1 MKGHSIQKGL
11 MAGMIVAG
19 LALAGC
25 AGKGEMRY
33 LEVKAPPTAGKPAEP
48 GSAKIVVI
56 PLEDRRAEKG
66 RVGVRTHL
74 WGGETQF
81 NVAGERPGDIV
92 AKALVDRLKSR
103 GWQDRAW
110 NVSLG
115 TAGTPADADIVIS
128 GSVQEFSAHA
138 KSRVFSTVINAT
150 SKFVFQAKNLGDGS
164 TTTRTVEGAH
174 KDYAFWFGEEDVEE
188 PLTETMMDGIERFIS
203 DTKIEQKA
211 LRPVQ

>member
-1 MKGHSIQKGL
+1 

-25 AGKGEMRY
+25 AGKGEMRH
-33 LEVKAPPTAGKPAEP
+33 LDLKAPQTAGKPAEA
-48 GSAKIVVI
+48 GSAKIVVV

-66 RVGVRTHL
+66 RIGVRTHI

-81 NVAGERPGDIV
+81 NVAGDRPGDII
-92 AKALVDRLKSR
+92 AAALVDRLKSR

-110 NVSLG
+110 NARLG
-115 TAGTPADADIVIS
+115 AAGTTADADIVIT
-128 GSVQEFSAHA
+128 GAVQEFSAHA
-138 KSRVFSTVINAT
+138 KSRVFSTAINT
-150 SKFVFQAKNLGDGS
+150 TGKFVFQAKNLGDGS
-164 TTTRTVEGAH
+164 TTTRLVEGAH
-174 KDYAFWFGEEDVEE
+174 KDLAFWFDEEDLQEL
-188 PLTETMMDGIERFIS
+188 LTETMMDGIERFIS